1 MNPLEKHKV
10 EVKDMPVRL
19 LDFCIKNIKLIGTRA
34 GLKKA
39 IKREE
44 IKLNGN
50 STESGVWLKEGDIIE
65 IFEAKVSNHKVF
77 PQALEV
83 IFEDD
88 IIAIINKPAGIEV
101 SGNKF
106 KTIQNALLHNLKP
119 SSKEDSLS
127 RPVPVHRLDY
137 STSGLLICA
146 KTHWAAVDL
155 GKQFEGKIVQKT
167 YHAIV
172 NGEPPKKGIV
182 DTKIQ
187 NKEAFSSYI
196 TLKTVNSLVAGK
208 ISLLKLFPTTGRKH
222 QLRIHL
228 SSIGHPIAGDKEYAG
243 NFPLLKGKGMFLSAT
258 SIKFLHPDKQ
268 TIMSFELDI
277 PYKFKSL
284 LKREEERFK
293 KLG

>member
-1 MNPLEKHKV
+1 
-10 EVKDMPVRL
+10 MPVRL
-19 LDFCIKNIKLIGTRA
+19 LDFCIQNIKLIKTRT
-34 GLKKA
+34 GIKKA
-39 IKREE
+39 IKRGE
-44 IKLNGN
+44 IKLNGDLA
-50 STESGVWLKEGDIIE
+50 EGGIWLKENDIIE
-65 IFEAKVSNHKVF
+65 IFVAKTSNHKVF
-77 PQALEV
+77 PLDLEI

-88 IIAIINKPAGIEV
+88 FIAIINKPAGIEV

-119 SSKEDSLS
+119 SLQKDVLS

-146 KTHWAAVDL
+146 KTHSAAVNL
-155 GKQFEGKIVQKT
+155 GKQFENKDVQKI

-172 NGEPPKKGIV
+172 NGETPKEGTIEN
-182 DTKIQ
+182 DIL
-187 NKEAFSSYI
+187 NKKAHTSFI
-196 TLKTVNSLVAGK
+196 TIKTIDSLVAGK

-228 SSIGHPIAGDKEYAG
+228 SAIGHPIVGDKDYCSD
-243 NFPLLKGKGMFLSAT
+243 FPLLKGKGLFLCAT

-268 TIMSFELDI
+268 EFIWFEIGI
-277 PYKFKSL
+277 PYKFESL

-293 KLG
+293 KLS